1 MPSPFGIRRRIKRL
15 LGRETPAAAAE
26 AETAKVSLILI
37 GPDGNEQRCQAPA
50 GSSLLSASGALKR
63 PVAAGCSDSTCG
75 TCRVE
80 ILEGSENL
88 SPQQPREKA
97 TLKQNGHPMNLRL
110 SCITALEKETVKA
123 KAFELI

>member
-1 MPSPFGIRRRIKRL
+1 MPTPFGIRRRIKRL
-15 LGRETPAAAAE
+15 LGWEKNSATSEPE
-26 AETAKVSLILI
+26 VAKVDLILV

-80 ILEGSENL
+80 ILEGSDNL
-88 SPQQPREKA
+88 SAQQPREKA
-97 TLKQNGHPMNLRL
+97 TLKQNGYPMNLRL
-110 SCITALEKETVKA
+110 SCITNIEKESVKA
-123 KAFELI
+123 KAFELL